1 MDSYSVNA
9 SLNYFC
15 KWLTRTTGGDDFLS
29 SEPLI
34 LIMLSGSTVLSSNT
48 AFGII
53 TSIFPVFILEYVFIA
68 VAINKIATQ

>member
-34 LIMLSGSTVLSSNT
+34 LIMLSGSTVLSSYGFRDNNVD
-48 AFGII
+48 
-53 TSIFPVFILEYVFIA
+53 FPGFILEYVFIA
-68 VAINKIATQ
+68 IAINKIAAQ

>member
-34 LIMLSGSTVLSSNT
+34 LIMFHGSVVKYGFRDNNVD
-48 AFGII
+48 
-53 TSIFPVFILEYVFIA
+53 FPGFILE
-68 VAINKIATQ
+68 